1 MTLFLDEHHMR
12 QLHEGGHVTM
22 LHYVEAIERV
32 YREQG
37 EGRVA
42 LLPRQNFWI
51 GDADAAN
58 RGPSLKLACA
68 VVAGLGVMGIP
79 MYSAGFRPGAIDLWI
94 ALMSTTTGEML
105 AHLHGQMMSHWKT
118 GATAA
123 LATRR
128 LARPDASVAGFVG
141 TGYYAQTQALG
152 LAAVRPIRA
161 IRCYSRG
168 AEGRERFAAW
178 ARRALPGVEVTPV
191 ASAREAVADV
201 DILVA
206 VTTSRTPVVE
216 GAWIAPGTHCNF
228 VGMHYPEAREV
239 DSAAI
244 RRARV
249 IVDDLAQAWGEKG
262 EILIPLA
269 KGEITREHVA
279 GDIGSVLAG
288 KIAGRTSDREITVF
302 CSGGTA
308 LEYVGACA
316 MLDERARAAGI
327 GQALDAAQPRP
338 KSWD

>member
-1 MTLFLDEHHMR
+1 MTLFLDEHHMAR
-12 QLHEGGHVTM
+12 LHEAGHVRM
-22 LHYVEAIERV
+22 SHYVDAMERA

-37 EGRVA
+37 EGRVQ

-51 GDADAAN
+51 GDANAAN

-68 VVAGLGVMGIP
+68 VAPGLGVIGVP
-79 MYSAGFRPGAIDLWI
+79 MYTAGFRRGGIDLWI

-105 AHLHGQMMSHWKT
+105 AHLHGQLMSHWKT

-123 LATRR
+123 MATRH
-128 LARPDASVAGFVG
+128 LARPDASVVGLVG
-141 TGYYAQTQALG
+141 TGYYARTQVLG

-168 AEGRERFAAW
+168 ADGRERFAAW
-178 ARRALPGVEVTPV
+178 ARQALPGVEVRPV
-191 ASAREAVADV
+191 DTARAAVSDV

-206 VTTSRTPVVE
+206 VTTSREPVVE

-239 DSAAI
+239 DSEAI

-249 IVDDLAQAWGEKG
+249 VVDDLAQAWGEKG
-262 EILIPLA
+262 EIMIPLA
-269 KGEITREHVA
+269 KGEITRDHVA

-288 KIAGRTSDREITVF
+288 KVAGRTSDREITVF

-316 MLDERARAAGI
+316 MLHERAREAGI
-327 GQALDAAQPRP
+327 GQALDVRPAAPRA
-338 KSWD
+338 

>member
-1 MTLFLDEHHMR
+1 MTLFLDEHHMVS
-12 QLHEGGHVTM
+12 LHDQGHVRM
-22 LHYVEAIERV
+22 IHYVDAIECA

-37 EGRVA
+37 EGRLQ

-51 GDADAAN
+51 GDANAAN

-68 VVAGLGVMGIP
+68 VLPGLGVMGVP

-105 AHLHGQMMSHWKT
+105 AHLHGQLMSHWKT

-123 LATRR
+123 MATRHM
-128 LARPDASVAGFVG
+128 ARPDASVVGLVG
-141 TGYYAQTQALG
+141 TGYYARTQILG
-152 LAAVRPIRA
+152 LAAVRDIKA

-168 AEGRERFAAW
+168 TEGRERFAAW
-178 ARRALPGVEVTPV
+178 ARGALPAVEIEPV
-191 ASAREAVADV
+191 GSARAAVSDV

-206 VTTSRTPVVE
+206 VTTSREPVVE
-216 GAWIAPGTHCNF
+216 GAWISPGTHCNF
-228 VGMHYPEAREV
+228 VGMHYPQAREV

-244 RRARV
+244 KRGRV
-249 IVDDLAQAWGEKG
+249 IVDDLDQAWGEKG
-262 EILIPLA
+262 EIMIPLA
-269 KGEITREHVA
+269 AGEITRDHVV

-288 KIAGRTSDREITVF
+288 KVAGRTSESEITVF

-316 MLDERARAAGI
+316 MLNERAREAGI
-327 GQALDAAQPRP
+327 GQALDVRPTAPRA
-338 KSWD
+338 

>member
-1 MTLFLDEHHMR
+1 MTLFIDEHHMR
-12 QLHEGGHVTM
+12 RLHDGGHVTM
-22 LHYVEAIERV
+22 THYVDAMERV

-37 EGRVA
+37 EGRIQ

-51 GDADAAN
+51 GDANAAN

-68 VVAGLGVMGIP
+68 VAPGLGVMGIP
-79 MYSAGFRPGAIDLWI
+79 MYSAGFKRGGIDLWI
-94 ALMSTTTGEML
+94 ALMSTETGEML
-105 AHLHGQMMSHWKT
+105 AHLHGQLMSHWKT

-123 LATRR
+123 MAARH
-128 LARPDASVAGFVG
+128 LARHDASTVGLVG
-141 TGYYAQTQALG
+141 TGYYARTQVLG
-152 LAAVRPIRA
+152 LAAVRPIRS

-178 ARRALPGVEVTPV
+178 ARASLPGVEVTPV
-191 ASAREAVADV
+191 ATAREAVGGV

-216 GAWIAPGTHCNF
+216 GAWISPGTHCNF

-244 RRARV
+244 ARARV
-249 IVDDLAQAWGEKG
+249 IVDDVTQAWGEKG
-262 EILIPLA
+262 EIMIPLA
-269 KGEITREHVA
+269 AGEITRDHVV

-288 KIAGRTSDREITVF
+288 KIAGRTGDREITVF

-308 LEYVGACA
+308 LEYVGTCTI
-316 MLDERARAAGI
+316 LHERAKAAGI
-327 GQALDAAQPRP
+327 GQMLDTAPSTPRT
-338 KSWD
+338 